1 MGASVL
7 TLFRPRSPTP
17 PTPRSTPP
25 TNALPA
31 ATRATALPPTPR
43 SMPSASTTALA
54 STSTRP
60 TAAPLRP
67 APAPAPV
74 RALAPAPA
82 LALVRALALALA
94 LALVRDPAAVLM
106 PLVLEEAPPPARPLA
121 LRLRRLHPWPQATPW
136 SAVRPLVCWASW
148 LRSLPSKSYNSIVIP
163 HGGGWKVG
171 TTV

>member
-7 TLFRPRSPTP
+7 TLFRSRSPTP

-74 RALAPAPA
+74 RALAPA
-82 LALVRALALALA
+82 LALVRALA

-136 SAVRPLVCWASW
+136 SVVRPLVCWASW